1 MLKNEKSPFHVLLH
15 MLAELNADPE
25 QSQTVIEAFQQ
36 QQAAQTEPTERGEF
50 ETPNCAEPTEHVPL
64 GKKHMPKY
72 KIPQSL
78 NQKGHLRTYGK
89 VWYGLYRRPQFVK
102 GGIKLRLKKVRL
114 GPISEMS
121 HEEAKRKLGRL
132 VSSVGTPDAPSDS
145 ITIREFYEQH
155 FLPEFMTKKSKAFQR
170 QSRSVFKNYVLGSIG
185 DEPIKD
191 FSLSKGQQLCD
202 LTFAAGV
209 TVTAEKV
216 KRAMTGLFK
225 RAIAHGIID
234 RNPATEIV
242 LSKMIHK
249 ALRAPTLEQ
258 AQALVAALVDSSCE
272 PCREMALLACSTSTN
287 SAEMAGLLWRRV
299 NLTDKTVVVEGKN
312 LPPYSLAIWNNYTRG
327 SWEPTKAKARYRILP
342 LGETLVAMLSELR
355 ARREFNGP
363 DDTVFGIS
371 GKPIGYD
378 VSLRKLKKAGKKA
391 GVEFS
396 WHDLRRFFANIA
408 DEFGMRLEDRQY
420 MMGHGKASMTD
431 HYTTTPEIERKRPF
445 VERIT
450 RALLGLDR

>member
-1 MLKNEKSPFHVLLH
+1 MRISGGKIVTRYTKNEKSPFHVLLH

-170 QSRSVFKNYVLGSIG
+170 QSRSVLGR
-185 DEPIKD
+185 
-191 FSLSKGQQLCD
+191 L
-202 LTFAAGV
+202 A
-209 TVTAEKV
+209 
-216 KRAMTGLFK
+216 R
-225 RAIAHGIID
+225 
-234 RNPATEIV
+234 
-242 LSKMIHK
+242 
-249 ALRAPTLEQ
+249 
-258 AQALVAALVDSSCE
+258 VD
-272 PCREMALLACSTSTN
+272 
-287 SAEMAGLLWRRV
+287 
-299 NLTDKTVVVEGKN
+299 
-312 LPPYSLAIWNNYTRG
+312 
-327 SWEPTKAKARYRILP
+327 
-342 LGETLVAMLSELR
+342 
-355 ARREFNGP
+355 
-363 DDTVFGIS
+363 
-371 GKPIGYD
+371 
-378 VSLRKLKKAGKKA
+378 
-391 GVEFS
+391 
-396 WHDLRRFFANIA
+396 
-408 DEFGMRLEDRQY
+408 Q
-420 MMGHGKASMTD
+420 
-431 HYTTTPEIERKRPF
+431 
-445 VERIT
+445 
-450 RALLGLDR
+450 